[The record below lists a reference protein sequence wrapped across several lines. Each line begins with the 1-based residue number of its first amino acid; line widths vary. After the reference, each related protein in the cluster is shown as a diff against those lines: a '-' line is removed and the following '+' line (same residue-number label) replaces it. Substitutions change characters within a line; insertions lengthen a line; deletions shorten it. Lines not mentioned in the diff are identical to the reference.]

1 MLQNVVRA
9 VREVRWSSVAT
20 VVGAGVIALVALVA
34 ALRGR
39 TWAWL
44 PFVLAAAI
52 AVREVRYLQ
61 RLLHPPAGFDEPD
74 RRD

>member
-1 MLQNVVRA
+1 VLQNVVAA
-9 VREVRWSSVAT
+9 VRSVRWASVAT
-20 VVGAGVIALVALVA
+20 VLGACLVAVVALVA

-39 TWAWL
+39 HWAWL
-44 PFVLAAAI
+44 PFVLAAGI

-61 RLLHPPAGFDEPD
+61 RALRPPAGFDEPD